1 MNHVKIVPK
10 GMTGRV
16 SVEVDGTPLSCR
28 KVQVNMGYDEIPSVQ
43 LEVFATTE
51 LEIEHAQVYFTDD
64 TIINEVRNRMGN
76 LKFQDTLRC
85 LMAEFE
91 EDDDTETE

>member
-1 MNHVKIVPK
+1 M
-10 GMTGRV
+10 
-16 SVEVDGTPLSCR
+16 
-28 KVQVNMGYDEIPSVQ
+28 NMGYDEIPSVE

-76 LKFQDTLRC
+76 LKFQNTLYC
-85 LMAEFE
+85 LLAEFE
-91 EDDDTETE
+91 DENDEKTE